1 MDYSEKLTEILR
13 SNDIQS
19 VTILRMEV
27 PCCGGLEMAAK
38 KALQTSGSSFRGR
51 WSPFPLTEKFWLN
64 AATQIDRVSLTLGYS
79 KAVRAVRTRYSM
91 ASTGYCPAAVSPVSI
106 TLEAPSARFIVTDAP
121 AIWGSTYI
129 VTTQY
134 LPNFSPM
141 TVAMLRALPAGLL
154 LVMIVRQIPTG
165 IWWMRIFILGALNI
179 SLFWSLLFISVYR
192 LPGGVAAT
200 VGAVQPLMV
209 VFISAALLGS
219 PIRLMAVLGAICG
232 TAGVALLVL
241 TPNAALD
248 PVGVAAGLAGAVS
261 MAFGTVLTRKWQPPV
276 PLLTFTAWQLAPEG
290 SCCSVPVALVFDP
303 PIPMPTGTNVLGLA
317 WLGLIGAG
325 LTYFLWFRG
334 ISRLEPTVV
343 SLLGFLSPGTAVL
356 LGWLFLDQ
364 TLSALQIIGV
374 LLVIGSIWL
383 GQRSNR
389 TPRARIACRKS
400 P

>member
-1 MDYSEKLTEILR
+1 MFTAI
-13 SNDIQS
+13 
-19 VTILRMEV
+19 
-27 PCCGGLEMAAK
+27 
-38 KALQTSGSSFRGR
+38 
-51 WSPFPLTEKFWLN
+51 
-64 AATQIDRVSLTLGYS
+64 
-79 KAVRAVRTRYSM
+79 
-91 ASTGYCPAAVSPVSI
+91 
-106 TLEAPSARFIVTDAP
+106 AP

-276 PLLTFTAWQLAPEG
+276 PLLTFTAWQLAAG
-290 SCCSVPVALVFDP
+290 GLLLVPVALVFDP

-374 LLVIGSIWL
+374 LLVIGSIW
-383 GQRSNR
+383 
-389 TPRARIACRKS
+389 
-400 P
+400 